1 LIDGACRIAHRLL
14 DGMNA
19 VGVAMGYL
27 SGLNFLLI
35 SVFITLDVLGRRF
48 VGISSAVTDE
58 MGGYALVFGS
68 TSALAFAM
76 ATGSHVRIDILL
88 PKFPRRLRAILNY
101 VAYLAMVLF
110 AAMLAHYSWKLAWES
125 WETDARA
132 MSFLRTPVCWPQGV
146 MALGFALLALQAAV
160 MLIVALLESLRTRS
174 LADFR
179 VLQMSDLSEGL

>member
-1 LIDGACRIAHRLL
+1 MIDAWCNGVRRLL
-14 DGMNA
+14 DAANV

-35 SVFITLDVLGRRF
+35 SLFITADVLGRKF

-68 TSALAFAM
+68 TMALSFALA
-76 ATGSHVRIDILL
+76 TGAHVRIDILL
-88 PKFPRRLRAILNY
+88 PKFPARLRSILNY
-101 VAYLAMVLF
+101 VAFVAMTVF
-110 AAMLAHYSWKLAWES
+110 ATMLAHYSWKLCIES

-132 MSFLRTPVCWPQGV
+132 MSFLRTPVCWPQGI
-146 MALGFALLALQAAV
+146 MAFGFTMLAVQAAL
-160 MLIVALLESLRTRS
+160 MLTSTLLESLRSGR
-174 LADFR
+174 LEEVR